1 MIEDRT
7 LYWEE
12 GRMYAVNTTKEH
24 TLFNTSSDDSI
35 WLVINAKVCDETIR
49 FVSKNLKST

>member
-24 TLFNTSSDDSI
+24 TLFNTNSDDSI